1 MVILICQ
8 KKTCKT
14 KYKKVPWS
22 DISDKYKIIKLMDTT
37 SIDDNNW
44 SEILSPK
51 VSVFDF
57 NLKEL
62 WHYKDLLVLFV
73 RRDFV
78 AKYKQTIL
86 GPVWHFIQPALTT
99 LVSYLLFNVIAN
111 ISTNGIN
118 AILFQMSGIIIWNY
132 FATCITS
139 CSTVFVTNAGIFGKV
154 YFPRLIMPLSII
166 VSNIVQFGI
175 QFLLLFIT
183 ILFFLVF
190 KGQPQYFGINWLM
203 IPLYIILMAGI
214 GLGLGIII
222 SSVTTKYRD
231 MTVLLTFGVQ
241 LLMYAS
247 AVNYPIS
254 EIQLKK
260 PALYAII
267 KWNPLANIV
276 DGFRNAILGG
286 HISFSA
292 LTYPGIFMII
302 SLLGGIVLFN
312 RVEKT
317 FMDTV

>member
-1 MVILICQ
+1 MN
-8 KKTCKT
+8 
-14 KYKKVPWS
+14 
-22 DISDKYKIIKLMDTT
+22 TT
-37 SIDDNNW
+37 SVDDNNW

-51 VSVFDF
+51 VNVFDF
-57 NLKEL
+57 NLKEV

-78 AKYKQTIL
+78 ARYKQTIL
-86 GPVWHFIQPALTT
+86 GPVWHFIQPVLTT
-99 LVSYLLFNVIAN
+99 IVSYFLFNVIAN
-111 ISTNGIN
+111 ISANGMN
-118 AILFQMSGIIIWNY
+118 KILFQMSGIIIWNY
-132 FATCITS
+132 FSTCINA
-139 CSTVFVTNAGIFGKV
+139 CSTVFASNAGIFGKV

-166 VSNIVQFGI
+166 ASNIVQFGI
-175 QFLLLFIT
+175 QFLLLLCT
-183 ILFFLVF
+183 ILFFVIF
-190 KGQPQYFGINWLM
+190 KGQQQYFGVNWLM
-203 IPLYIILMAGI
+203 IPLYVILMAGI

-222 SSVTTKYRD
+222 SSLTTKYRD
-231 MTVLLTFGVQ
+231 MTVLLSFGIQ

-254 EIQLKK
+254 EVQLKK
-260 PALYAII
+260 PELYAIL

-292 LTYPGIFMII
+292 LLYPGIFMII